1 MIFQSNKIGR
11 TNIHLLILID
21 KFSILEV
28 YTKPRKQN
36 IISNF
41 TRMKYLL
48 YALILSAQLIALPT
62 LGQTSVMSFNLRFN
76 NPKDNENSWEYR
88 KEEVLEML
96 LYYSPEIIGIQEG
109 LENQVTY
116 IDSVLNDYNYVG
128 VGREDALSKGEYA
141 AIFYKT
147 NRLKLLESKTYWLSE
162 KPEKIS
168 VGWDAAME
176 RVVTFSTF
184 KDLKN
189 LDTLYV
195 FNAHYDHIGK
205 IARVESSKLILKI
218 INERRLLKK
227 KIIVM
232 GDLNS
237 EPEDE
242 PIKILKQTLEDS
254 YENKN
259 TKTYGPLGT
268 YNGFNRDLI
277 MLRRIDY
284 IFTKNMNVKEYIHV
298 DDKRKNNL
306 FLSDHLPVLLKY

>member
-1 MIFQSNKIGR
+1 
-11 TNIHLLILID
+11 
-21 KFSILEV
+21 
-28 YTKPRKQN
+28 
-36 IISNF
+36 
-41 TRMKYLL
+41 
-48 YALILSAQLIALPT
+48 
-62 LGQTSVMSFNLRFN
+62 MSFNLRFN
-76 NPKDNENSWEYR
+76 NPKDNENSWENR
-88 KEEVLEML
+88 KEEVLDML
-96 LYYSPEIIGIQEG
+96 RYYSPEIIGIQEG
-109 LENQVTY
+109 LENQVSY
-116 IDSVLNDYNYVG
+116 IDSTLQDYNYVG
-128 VGREDALSKGEYA
+128 VGREDARTRGEYA

-162 KPEKIS
+162 KPEEVS

-176 RVVTFSTF
+176 RIVTFSKF

-195 FNAHYDHIGK
+195 FNAHYDHVGK

-218 INERRLLKK
+218 IHDRRLLNE

-237 EPEDE
+237 EQGDE
-242 PIKILKQTLEDS
+242 PIKLLKQTLEDS

-268 YNGFNRDLI
+268 YNAFNRDLI
-277 MLRRIDY
+277 MQRRIDY
-284 IFTKNMNVKEYIHV
+284 IFTKNINVIEYIHI

-306 FLSDHLPVLLKY
+306 FLSDHLPVLLKF